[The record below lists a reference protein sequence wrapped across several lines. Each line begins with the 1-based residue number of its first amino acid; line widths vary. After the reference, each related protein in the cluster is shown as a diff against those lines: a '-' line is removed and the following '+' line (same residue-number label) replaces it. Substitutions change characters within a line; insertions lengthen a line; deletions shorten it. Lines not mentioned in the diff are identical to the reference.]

1 MPRDRS
7 ADDRRLD
14 GWLTATAHG
23 SEEAFTLLYDSL
35 SGSVRGLALRVVR
48 DASQAEEVAQ
58 EVMLEVWRTA
68 ARFRP
73 EHASAKAWV
82 FALAHH
88 RAVDRVRSAQAASD
102 RDRRVAEGNSERP
115 FDMVAELVQ
124 DRDEQRRLYRCLA
137 ALCRNLR
144 VPLVLAYYEGLT
156 YDEVARALSKP
167 PGTVKTR
174 MRTGL
179 HRLRQCLEAGE

>member
-1 MPRDRS
+1 MHGRRS
-7 ADDRRLD
+7 AADQRLD
-14 GWLTATAHG
+14 GYLTATARG
-23 SEEAFTLLYDSL
+23 SEEAYTLLYDSL

-73 EHASAKAWV
+73 EHASARSWV

-102 RDRRVAEGNSERP
+102 RDRRVAQSNSERP

-124 DRDEQRRLYRCLA
+124 DRDERRRLYRCLA
-137 ALCRNLR
+137 ALCRDQR

-156 YDEVARALSKP
+156 YEEVARALSKP
-167 PGTVKTR
+167 AGTVKTR

-179 HRLRQCLEAGE
+179 HRLRECLEAGE